1 MTNQLRVWKV
11 LIALLISMTGGAIV
25 LMLLSENPPSAG
37 AFCLSS
43 YYKLAPTDVAVQ
55 SKTTQSSE
63 RWKRIEIFYSS
74 TRVGNIEWISA
85 LSGHSDPSELAC
97 HFVICNGR
105 GGDDG
110 EIQTTE
116 KWQRQLSVTPEHNW
130 GNEDETI
137 RVCVIADKQS
147 SHPTDYQVKRVD
159 ALVSTL
165 ARRFTIQTQSIHYPG
180 DMTTGPIPQGVGY

>member
-11 LIALLISMTGGAIV
+11 LISLLISMTSGTII

-43 YYKLAPTDVAVQ
+43 YYKLAPTDTAVQ
-55 SKTTQSSE
+55 SQITQSSE
-63 RWKRIEIFYSS
+63 SWKRIEVFYSS
-74 TRVGNIEWISA
+74 TRVGNIDWLST
-85 LSGHSDPSELAC
+85 LSGLSDPKELGC
-97 HFVICNGR
+97 HFVICNGK

-116 KWQRQLSVTPEHNW
+116 KWQRQLPVTPERNW

-137 RVCVIADKQS
+137 RICVVAEQQS
-147 SHPTDYQVKRVD
+147 SRPTNYQVKRVD
-159 ALVSTL
+159 ALISTL
-165 ARRFTIQTQSIHYPG
+165 ARRFSIPVQSIHYPG
-180 DMTTGPIPQGVGY
+180 DMTTGSIAEAVE